1 MLVFTVSGPV
11 PFTPED
17 LETQRTPMNDVT
29 LWRLCG
35 GFPPVGRRALDLDFR
50 QWDVPLGGV
59 RIGGL
64 NLSRIL
70 VKIDE

>member
-1 MLVFTVSGPV
+1 
-11 PFTPED
+11 
-17 LETQRTPMNDVT
+17 MNDVT

-64 NLSRIL
+64 NLSRRL